1 MYEITAI
8 KVQKH
13 NHQRVNIYLNG
24 EYAFGL
30 ARIVSAWLQVG
41 QKISDEKI
49 TDLQAEDE
57 IETAYQMALKLFNYR
72 DRSEHEV
79 RKKLVD
85 HKIDEDTI
93 TAVIQRLH
101 KSEIINDSRFA
112 AQWVANRTEF
122 RPRSQRALRY
132 ELKHKGVSEEI
143 ISNILEMVDDE
154 KACYDAAQKQWRKYK
169 GLEWNDFRKRMVAFL
184 SRRGFHYR
192 LANQITER
200 IFKESKL
207 INDVIITD

>member
-13 NHQRVNIYLNG
+13 NDQRVNIYLNG

-57 IETAYQMALKLFNYR
+57 IETAYQRALKLFNYR

-79 RKKLVD
+79 RQKLVD
-85 HKIDEDTI
+85 HNIDEDTI

-169 GLEWNDFRKRMVAFL
+169 GLGWNDFRKRMVAFL
-184 SRRGFHYR
+184 ARRGFNYR